1 LPDVLHVLLPEDVQ
15 ILVRIYTILDFGANF
30 GQTTGAMQRWLWL
43 ALAGLVIVGGLIFWW
58 ARQASAPSSET
69 YRASVLEVL
78 RGRGGLDPG
87 LAFILRGLRVDLDC
101 RDEELCTRG
110 ENFSYVYDIT
120 EQYENLLGD
129 YWGRI
134 CRRLKPSEADRA
146 DHEQLCHLLDALFK
160 EVRGI
165 KTKAAQALGLL
176 QHSPKE
182 TVQPLL
188 RGVLQRILTHRERVL
203 SLIEELHQ
211 ITWLEPVLSVQSP

>member
-1 LPDVLHVLLPEDVQ
+1 VAHYPPRLDLPSDFRQTNDMRTWVWVVLGGVILIAGVL
-15 ILVRIYTILDFGANF
+15 G
-30 GQTTGAMQRWLWL
+30 
-43 ALAGLVIVGGLIFWW
+43 WW
-58 ARQASAPSSET
+58 AWRAQAPSSES
-69 YRASVLEVL
+69 YRAEVLEIL

-188 RGVLQRILTHRERVL
+188 RGVLQRILAHRERVL

>member
-1 LPDVLHVLLPEDVQ
+1 
-15 ILVRIYTILDFGANF
+15 
-30 GQTTGAMQRWLWL
+30 M
-43 ALAGLVIVGGLIFWW
+43 ALARVGWLSDRGGTDLLVGTTSKRAFFGDISRERPGSPAW
-58 ARQASAPSSET
+58 AR
-69 YRASVLEVL
+69 RARS
-78 RGRGGLDPG
+78 GAG
-87 LAFILRGLRVDLDC
+87 FILRGLRVDLDC

-188 RGVLQRILTHRERVL
+188 RGVLQRILAHRERVL
-203 SLIEELHQ
+203 QIEAELKQ
-211 ITWLEPVLSVQSP
+211 ITWLEPVLSTEKR